1 MTLLR
6 QPAPPSLPAA
16 GASYERAYHDQFNNV
31 LRLYFNQLNNNV
43 SALLGTDGG
52 RYLSI
57 PFGAWSS
64 DSDQVAVS
72 TTAAYAITFDVVDIA
87 DSVTLVDNS
96 KLTVRYSGIY
106 NLQFSIQ
113 FANTDSQIHDT
124 DVWAAIN
131 GTNVP
136 NTNSRFSVPNSH
148 GGVDGH
154 LIAALNLFLPL
165 YSGDYVELYWHTDNT
180 SVSIEQINA
189 ASSPTRP
196 ATPSVIATMS
206 FVSALPDSTT

>member
-1 MTLLR
+1 MSLLR

-16 GASYERAYHDQFNNV
+16 GANYERAYHDQFNNV

-43 SALLGTDGG
+43 AALLGTDGG

-72 TTAAYAITFDVVDIA
+72 TTAAYAVTFDVADIA

-96 KLTVRYSGIY
+96 KLTVRYSGVY

-113 FANTDSQIHDT
+113 FNNTDSQIHDV

-131 GTNVP
+131 GTDVP
-136 NTNSRFSVPNSH
+136 NSNSRFSVSNSH

-180 SVSIEQINA
+180 SVSIEHLPA

>member
-1 MTLLR
+1 MSLLR
-6 QPAPPSLPAA
+6 QPAPPSLPSA
-16 GASYERAYHDQFNNV
+16 GAEYERAYHDQFNNV

-43 SALLGTDGG
+43 AALLGTDGG
-52 RYLSI
+52 RYLSL

-64 DSDQVAVS
+64 DSDQLAVS
-72 TTAAYAITFDVVDIA
+72 TTAAYAITFDVTDVA

-96 KLTVRYSGIY
+96 KLTVRYSGVY

-113 FANTDSQIHDT
+113 FANADSQTHDV

-131 GTNVP
+131 GTNVS
-136 NTNSRFSVPNSH
+136 NSNSRFSVTSKH
-148 GGVDGH
+148 GSIDGH

-165 YSGDYVELYWHTDNT
+165 YAGDYAELYWHTDST
-180 SVSIEQINA
+180 SVSIEQLVA